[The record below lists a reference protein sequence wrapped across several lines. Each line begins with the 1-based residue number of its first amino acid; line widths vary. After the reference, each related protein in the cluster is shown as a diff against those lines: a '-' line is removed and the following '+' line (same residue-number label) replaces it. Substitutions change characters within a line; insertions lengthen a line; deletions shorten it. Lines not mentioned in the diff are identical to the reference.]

1 MSRDSSLLPYSPG
14 CPRAKNAPA
23 QPIDALSPIVLS
35 RFHSPLATQPN
46 HCLCIPVDSAQHDFT
61 LAHPGPPLLR
71 SPASS
76 VCLSPR
82 LTEYRRSL
90 PKSLPDQH
98 VRPHNIPVPPAPVP
112 LRRTYPPAPSTTQTH
127 PKIKSNVRPKQTFS
141 FVPLLDDPSYCRPM
155 FTVTSSTTTTP
166 SGGAS
171 PVFGSA
177 PLSDTPE
184 SPPLTTLFASASSA
198 SLSASSHSSSSS
210 DPDRS
215 DQGYVS
221 DCSITEVSTPSLTTA
236 SLASSSPLRLSRTRE
251 RLVLRS

>member
-1 MSRDSSLLPYSPG
+1 MSPFPSCNS
-14 CPRAKNAPA
+14 
-23 QPIDALSPIVLS
+23 
-35 RFHSPLATQPN
+35 TQP
-46 HCLCIPVDSAQHDFT
+46 IPVDAAQHGFTT
-61 LAHPGPPLLR
+61 LAHPNPPLLR

-82 LTEYRRSL
+82 PTEYRRS
-90 PKSLPDQH
+90 PSSKSLPDQH
-98 VRPHNIPVPPAPVP
+98 VIRPHNVPVPPPP
-112 LRRTYPPAPSTTQTH
+112 LLLRRTYPPVPSTTQTH

-141 FVPLLDDPSYCRPM
+141 FVPLLDDSSHCRPM
-155 FTVTSSTTTTP
+155 LTATSSTTTTP

-177 PLSDTPE
+177 PLSGTPE

-221 DCSITEVSTPSLTTA
+221 DCSITEVSTPPLTTA
-236 SLASSSPLRLSRTRE
+236 SLASSSPLGLSGTRA
-251 RLVLRS
+251 RLVL